1 MWLTIVGAVVAL
13 FVFVFSSL
21 LFIVAGVLRKEDRYA
36 HLTALFFAVALLLVG
51 ILWVIVVT
59 DHYITTL

>member
-1 MWLTIVGAVVAL
+1 MWLTIVGVVVAL

-21 LFIVAGVLRKEDRYA
+21 LFVVAGVLRKEDRYA
-36 HLTALFFAVALLLVG
+36 YLTALFFAVALLLVG